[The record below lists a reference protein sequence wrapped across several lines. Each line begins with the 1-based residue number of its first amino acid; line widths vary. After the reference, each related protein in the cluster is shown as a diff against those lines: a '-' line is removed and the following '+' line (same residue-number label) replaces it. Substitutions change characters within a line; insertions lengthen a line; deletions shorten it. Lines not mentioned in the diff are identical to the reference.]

1 MTLGNPPP
9 CSGPEEG
16 QLWFNAQRKGL
27 FICDG
32 LTWRTLLQ
40 SESGSPSEALR
51 HTEYL
56 QQSESIRRETAFVLS
71 SLYF

>member
-9 CSGPEEG
+9 CSGPEQG

-32 LTWRTLLQ
+32 LSWSALLQ
-40 SESGSPSEALR
+40 SKSKDL
-51 HTEYL
+51 YL
-56 QQSESIRRETAFVLS
+56 QSVTGWICNQTECEMK
-71 SLYF
+71 